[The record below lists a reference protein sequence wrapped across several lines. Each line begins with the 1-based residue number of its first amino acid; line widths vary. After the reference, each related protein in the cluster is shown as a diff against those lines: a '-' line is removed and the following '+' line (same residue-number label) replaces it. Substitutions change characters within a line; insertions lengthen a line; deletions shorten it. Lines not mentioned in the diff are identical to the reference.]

1 MRTLE
6 AGLLEE
12 VHELLD
18 SELTQSRREMLND
31 GDPASAHRRVRI
43 ALNDVLGR
51 LTGLD
56 EAIGADANRR
66 TATAW
71 RERFRRRAYEW
82 ISLGDLCY
90 WALAKPYNYAG
101 DYRVI
106 ELIHDHD
113 DEVSSFGKIL
123 DNCFYETEG
132 PQAVPTRRRFVSERV
147 TQHVRELDRPVTIA
161 NIGCGAARE
170 AQDVVRAGLPAG
182 STHILIDTEPD
193 ALEVAT
199 TRLGPEASFEIRHE
213 NVLHYIRS
221 PHDDLVPFLGRQ
233 VDVLYSVGVMDYIP
247 ERLFRALLP
256 KLFRTLKPG
265 GLCIIGNFDPSNESR
280 AFMEW
285 FLDWNLEYRTRDQLL
300 GALTEMCPEAEDV
313 QCVDGGTRV
322 NHFLTFRRES

>member
-147 TQHVRELDRPVTIA
+147 TQHVLNVAVGVERIHPSGFIRFALFV
-161 NIGCGAARE
+161 
-170 AQDVVRAGLPAG
+170 AGDQPQITMTGL
-182 STHILIDTEPD
+182 
-193 ALEVAT
+193 
-199 TRLGPEASFEIRHE
+199 RLGTQH
-213 NVLHYIRS
+213 
-221 PHDDLVPFLGRQ
+221 
-233 VDVLYSVGVMDYIP
+233 
-247 ERLFRALLP
+247 
-256 KLFRTLKPG
+256 
-265 GLCIIGNFDPSNESR
+265 
-280 AFMEW
+280 
-285 FLDWNLEYRTRDQLL
+285 LL
-300 GALTEMCPEAEDV
+300 G
-313 QCVDGGTRV
+313 G
-322 NHFLTFRRES
+322 S